1 MYGGISIT
9 DCYAVREDVVLKKYG
24 KALLNA
30 LFIAVLMGLTLYF
43 LLKDQE
49 LPQIFAAIGQAK
61 LGYLLVGIVFV
72 IAFVCSESVIINYMM
87 RTLKYKA
94 PMKNCI
100 KYSFIGFFFSCV
112 TPSASGGQPAQVYY
126 MSKDGLDISVSSLV
140 LMVITVAYKAVL
152 LILSGLAFLTESDFI
167 HSHLGNVRYILI
179 YGVIVNVA
187 FITFLLVVIFK
198 TSLVRR
204 FCAWAVHLLARMK
217 VVKNEQERL
226 DKIFISLDRYHEGAM
241 YLKSHLMVLF
251 NVLVITIVQRVLLFV
266 VTWLVFKSFGLTGT
280 SIWQIVALQ
289 TIISLSVDMLPL
301 PGGIGASEASFMV
314 MFERIFGEKL
324 VLPGMLLSRGISYYV
339 LVLISGL
346 VTCWAHISSQRGER
360 KNK

>member
-1 MYGGISIT
+1 M
-9 DCYAVREDVVLKKYG
+9 KKYG

-61 LGYLLVGIVFV
+61 IGYLLVGIVFV

-126 MSKDGLDISVSSLV
+126 MSKDGLDISVSSLI

-187 FITFLLVVIFK
+187 FITFLLIVIFK

-251 NVLVITIVQRVLLFV
+251 NVLVITIIQRVLLFV
-266 VTWLVFKSFGLTGT
+266 VTWLVFKAFGLSGT
-280 SIWQIVALQ
+280 SMWQIVALQ

-314 MFERIFGEKL
+314 MFQGIFGEKL